1 MTDQRPRLSSIS
13 GKEVKWGESGGAC
26 FIHNNSLVPSFN
38 AFNDPVS
45 LMTIA
50 IKVTLLKHCELHYA
64 C

>member
-13 GKEVKWGESGGAC
+13 VKEVKWGEWGGAC
-26 FIHNNSLVPSFN
+26 FIHTNSLVPSFN